1 MAAGA
6 SERFRP
12 ARVEGWADVDEVAV
26 LSDRLEVHGRC
37 GRRILPFW
45 ALAKCPRSAWFW
57 KLAFVLGWRRQFLSV
72 ADRDWFHPEGEKYF
86 RFYTSPPLTIYIPA
100 EAEDVEMT
108 RKLFLR
114 VRFLIGSGG
123 YGTFDLG

>member
-1 MAAGA
+1 MVGVAGE
-6 SERFRP
+6 SFP
-12 ARVEGWADVDEVAV
+12 SG
-26 LSDRLEVHGRC
+26 LSRNGPGRHG
-37 GRRILPFW
+37 
-45 ALAKCPRSAWFW
+45 S
-57 KLAFVLGWRRQFLSV
+57 GWRRQFLSV